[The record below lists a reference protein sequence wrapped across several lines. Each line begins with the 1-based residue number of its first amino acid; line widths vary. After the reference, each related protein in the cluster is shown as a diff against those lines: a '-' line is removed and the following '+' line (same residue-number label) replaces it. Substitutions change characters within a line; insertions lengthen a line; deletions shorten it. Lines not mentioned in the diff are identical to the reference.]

1 MELPR
6 RRGGDK
12 VKDLTQ
18 VWYGQ
23 LGNSPLVA
31 CRLKSWLWQLIK
43 MADLKENHWNVC
55 LIVLKGRIRLIILN
69 QFKDEMRK
77 KL

>member
-43 MADLKENHWNVC
+43 MADLKENHWNVLC
-55 LIVLKGRIRLIILN
+55 LIV
-69 QFKDEMRK
+69 
-77 KL
+77 